1 MAALQLHSAFEAAA
15 WLHDRQARALRTDH
29 RRVTPGDAFLAWPGR
44 RHDARSHWR
53 AALSAGAV
61 ACLSQTEGAHVF
73 LPDHTG
79 ADADADGRLATL
91 PSLRERAGLVADA
104 FHGTPSARMDVVAVT
119 GTNGKTSCSW
129 WVARA
134 LRLLG
139 RRCGVV
145 GTLGVGEPPALQA
158 TGLTTPDAVALHA
171 TFADLLG
178 AGVDACAV
186 EASSIG
192 LAEHRMAGARLAV
205 AAFTNLTL
213 DHLDYH
219 GTMDAYWAAKRALFD
234 WPGLRSAVVNVDD
247 ARGAALAA
255 ELGARPGGPALWT
268 VSAAPTM
275 AGPAVANGAPGA
287 RLRAQ
292 HVHTS
297 TQGIAFD
304 LVEGDQVVPVRTALL
319 GDYNVHNLLVV
330 AGCLRALGQPL
341 QAIAPVL
348 GTLTPVPGRMERVRA
363 GEGFGAAPA
372 GPEVLVD
379 YAHTPDA
386 LAQALGAL
394 RGLAQARGGALWV
407 VFGCGGDRDASKRPL
422 MGTVAARAAHH
433 VVVTSD
439 NPRSEPPGRIV
450 GEVLAGARAEVG
462 STASGPRVWGIEDR
476 REAIARAL
484 REAAEADV
492 VLIAGKG
499 HEDTQEIGD
508 ERLPFSD
515 VEEARRGLRLR
526 GVGHPSDPIDPIDP
540 IDPARRT
547 DAVHAAVGARA

>member
-1 MAALQLHSAFEAAA
+1 MAALHLRTPSEAAA
-15 WLHDRQARALRTDH
+15 WLHARQARALRTDH
-29 RRVTPGDAFLAWPGR
+29 RRVGPGDAFLAWPGR

-53 AALSAGAV
+53 AALRAGAV
-61 ACLSQTEGAHVF
+61 ACLAQAEGAQA
-73 LPDHTG
+73 LDLDH
-79 ADADADGRLATL
+79 AEADGRVATL
-91 PSLRERAGLVADA
+91 PGLRERAGLVADA

-119 GTNGKTSCSW
+119 GTNGKTSCTW
-129 WVARA
+129 WVAQA
-134 LRLLG
+134 LHLLG
-139 RRCGVV
+139 RRCGVI
-145 GTLGVGEPPALQA
+145 GTLGVGEPPVLRS

-171 TFADLLG
+171 TFSQLLE
-178 AGVDACAV
+178 AGVEACAI

-192 LAEHRMAGARLAV
+192 LAEQRLAGARFAV

-255 ELGARPGGPALWT
+255 ELGARRDGPALWT
-268 VSAAPTM
+268 VSAAPAM
-275 AGPAVANGAPGA
+275 AGLAVADGVPGA

-297 TQGIAFD
+297 PQGLAFD

-341 QAIAPVL
+341 QALAPVL
-348 GTLTPVPGRMERVRA
+348 GTLTPVPGRMERVRLDGGA
-363 GEGFGAAPA
+363 GAAPA

-422 MGTVAARAAHH
+422 MGAVAARAAQH

-450 GEVLAGARAEVG
+450 REVLAGALAEVG
-462 STASGPRVWGIEDR
+462 RTASSPRVRGIEDR
-476 REAIARAL
+476 RDAIARAL

-499 HEDTQEIGD
+499 HEDTQEIGG

-526 GVGHPSDPIDPIDP
+526 CAGDPADPSDMAGPSDPSDL
-540 IDPARRT
+540 ARRT